1 MVSISQQQQDAIRGL
16 MSRAVESTTLPAL
29 FCGVT
34 DHNGEIFMHQTGRK
48 VLGDPLSDR
57 LDENAVFWI
66 CSQTKLITSIAA
78 MQLIEQGK
86 IQLNT
91 LAREILPELANPII
105 VTARDADGKP
115 TATASAKNPITFG
128 QLLNHSSGLE

>member
-1 MVSISQQQQDAIRGL
+1 
-16 MSRAVESTTLPAL
+16 
-29 FCGVT
+29 
-34 DHNGEIFMHQTGRK
+34 
-48 VLGDPLSDR
+48 
-57 LDENAVFWI
+57 
-66 CSQTKLITSIAA
+66 

-86 IQLNT
+86 IQLDT

-128 QLLNHSSGLE
+128 QLLNHSSGLEYPQSGAAYGSYPYENSLAWFNKLQVSASLLGDGLAYLRTGLSSRSTP